1 MAAALITPQDV
12 ISIVHNEPRTT
23 SLKVAEAFGKL
34 HKDVLRK
41 IEGLDCSEEFASA
54 HFYANARTEQI
65 GSGAQRE
72 FKYYEMTKDGF
83 MFLVMGFTGKKAAQ
97 IKEAYINAFNWMAA
111 QLFGTSSAS
120 KTTADERSPLR
131 AAVSLLVGKR
141 SLMYPEAYALVHQR
155 FSVEH
160 IDQLTP
166 EQTTQAVEYVHRL
179 VLEGEVLPAA
189 KVTQPLDLP
198 SIEFPHLPGMI
209 GSIGFMTAGNL
220 IGMRHGG
227 ASPIGKLLRLLGE
240 RGYDTAAMKVEYN
253 GLYHA
258 LESFESCLER
268 IARETDGTRRLGMRV
283 DFRPVIVE

>member
-1 MAAALITPQDV
+1 
-12 ISIVHNEPRTT
+12 
-23 SLKVAEAFGKL
+23 
-34 HKDVLRK
+34 
-41 IEGLDCSEEFASA
+41 
-54 HFYANARTEQI
+54 
-65 GSGAQRE
+65 
-72 FKYYEMTKDGF
+72 
-83 MFLVMGFTGKKAAQ
+83 
-97 IKEAYINAFNWMAA
+97 MAA
-111 QLFGTSSAS
+111 QSLAFQETTFDVIDRNGQPWLKAADIARALGYAAEDAVSRIYRRNSDEFTQAMSQTVNLTVCGEINGLQHKTIRIFSLRGAHLIAMFARTKVAKAFRRWVLDILDRVTYAPSAL
-120 KTTADERSPLR
+120 TTADERSPLR

-155 FSVEH
+155 FGVEH

>member
-1 MAAALITPQDV
+1 M
-12 ISIVHNEPRTT
+12 
-23 SLKVAEAFGKL
+23 
-34 HKDVLRK
+34 
-41 IEGLDCSEEFASA
+41 
-54 HFYANARTEQI
+54 
-65 GSGAQRE
+65 QRP
-72 FKYYEMTKDGF
+72 T
-83 MFLVMGFTGKKAAQ
+83 
-97 IKEAYINAFNWMAA
+97 
-111 QLFGTSSAS
+111 
-120 KTTADERSPLR
+120 
-131 AAVSLLVGKR
+131 
-141 SLMYPEAYALVHQR
+141 
-155 FSVEH
+155 
-160 IDQLTP
+160 
-166 EQTTQAVEYVHRL
+166 
-179 VLEGEVLPAA
+179 EVLPAA

>member
-1 MAAALITPQDV
+1 MAAHSLAFQSTQFDVVDRNNQPWLRLFQIGRAL
-12 ISIVHNEPRTT
+12 E
-23 SLKVAEAFGKL
+23 
-34 HKDVLRK
+34 
-41 IEGLDCSEEFASA
+41 
-54 HFYANARTEQI
+54 YANPSMLVRVYQRHADEFTDSMTAVVKLPSAGGEQETRIFSLRGAHLLAMLSRTPV
-65 GSGAQRE
+65 A
-72 FKYYEMTKDGF
+72 
-83 MFLVMGFTGKKAAQ
+83 KAFRRWVLDILDRVTYAP
-97 IKEAYINAFNWMAA
+97 
-111 QLFGTSSAS
+111 SSL
-120 KTTADERSPLR
+120 TTADERSPLR

-155 FSVEH
+155 FGVEH

-198 SIEFPHLPGMI
+198 SIEFPHLPGII

-283 DFRPVIVE
+283 DFRPVITG